1 MKKLLWIVVLGL
13 LWCGVSFAFYDNKQ
27 LKEECSI
34 AYKII
39 KSEDEDRES
48 FVSKLS
54 ETEMS
59 DAKICMVYFEG
70 FFETVVMNGVLNKG
84 ESKFGAVCFSDKI
97 SRNELIVIY
106 YDYIISNRTA
116 DDDPAIT
123 IIYESLIKKLPCR

>member
-1 MKKLLWIVVLGL
+1 MKKLLGIVVLGL

-27 LKEECSI
+27 LKKECSI

-54 ETEMS
+54 EIEMS
-59 DAKICMVYFEG
+59 DATTCMGYFDG

-97 SRNELIVIY
+97 SRNELIEIY

-123 IIYESLIKKLPCR
+123 IIYKSLIKKLPCR